1 MISFLELL
9 TQDSMKYFC
18 IFSALVFL
26 FCSCSQSRHENIVFE
41 INNNKK
47 PALNKK
53 LISELSGYINYSK
66 TTLEHEGKDTLK
78 CYIVEFDK
86 YNDDSVVRFSENISG
101 LIDFRGYM
109 GILKLDT
116 YEIVIIDKY
125 NIGSFFYNKDSLL
138 FVDTNILQ
146 KVYANTRFVT
156 QLIIREQSIVSKY
169 DWKNINLVEY

>member
-1 MISFLELL
+1 
-9 TQDSMKYFC
+9 MKYFC
-18 IFSALVFL
+18 IFSALFFL
-26 FCSCSQSRHENIVFE
+26 LCSCSQSRHENIVFE
-41 INNNKK
+41 INNNEK

-146 KVYANTRFVT
+146 KINEKARGIAEVKISRGS
-156 QLIIREQSIVSKY
+156 IISKY
-169 DWKNINLVEY
+169 DWKNHVEY